1 MRASNEVTVD
11 RREFLASVT
20 RIPRGG
26 LCSRAEYSP
35 RKTLI
40 YADPP
45 VLIVETPYVRTE
57 VAAKGRWEQPVA
69 VSARLLITVA
79 RKLPK
84 TDSITLLYANGRLY
98 FDRLSIDA
106 TPAAGM
112 RPTRRAELGVTPEW
126 APTPTRVVTPA
137 GVGGPSTADAGRR
150 PGHRSRAAGATR
162 PGADASSAAIDG
174 NRAFGGSP
182 EPY

>member
-1 MRASNEVTVD
+1 MRASNEMTVN
-11 RREFLASVT
+11 RREFLAAVT
-20 RIPRGG
+20 CMPRGG
-26 LCSRAEYSP
+26 LRSRAEHSP

-45 VLIVETPYVRTE
+45 MLIVETPYVRTE

-69 VSARLLITVA
+69 VYARLLITVA

-84 TDSITLLYANGRLY
+84 TDCVTLLYVNGRLY

-112 RPTRRAELGVTPEW
+112 RPARNAELGAALESVPAHSRLATPVEVADGQLLMPGLSPVTDRERLEQRAR
-126 APTPTRVVTPA
+126 API
-137 GVGGPSTADAGRR
+137 GPRR
-150 PGHRSRAAGATR
+150 RMT
-162 PGADASSAAIDG
+162 
-174 NRAFGGSP
+174 
-182 EPY
+182 

>member
-11 RREFLASVT
+11 GREFLAAVT

-26 LCSRAEYSP
+26 LRSRAAYSP

-40 YADPP
+40 YAAPP
-45 VLIVETPYVRTE
+45 MLIVETPYVRTE
-57 VAAKGRWEQPVA
+57 VAAKGTWEQPVA
-69 VSARLLITVA
+69 VYARLLITVA

-84 TDSITLLYANGRLY
+84 TDSVTLLYVNGRLY

-112 RPTRRAELGVTPEW
+112 RPTRHAELGATLESVP
-126 APTPTRVVTPA
+126 AP
-137 GVGGPSTADAGRR
+137 
-150 PGHRSRAAGATR
+150 SRAATPVAV
-162 PGADASSAAIDG
+162 ADAQLLMPGLAPVTDRERLEQ
-174 NRAFGGSP
+174 RARAPMGP
-182 EPY
+182 RRR

>member
-11 RREFLASVT
+11 RREFLAAVT

-26 LCSRAEYSP
+26 LRSRAEYSP

-45 VLIVETPYVRTE
+45 MLIVETPYVRTE

-69 VSARLLITVA
+69 VNARLLITVA

-84 TDSITLLYANGRLY
+84 TDSITLLYVSGRLY

-112 RPTRRAELGVTPEW
+112 RATRQAQLGVTLEW
-126 APTPTRVVTPA
+126 APTPTRAVTPA
-137 GVGGPSTADAGRR
+137 GVEGHQLLMPGLAPLTDRERLEQRAMAPMRPRR
-150 PGHRSRAAGATR
+150 R
-162 PGADASSAAIDG
+162 
-174 NRAFGGSP
+174 
-182 EPY
+182 